1 MSTADDPER
10 PPSPERTGARSRL
23 VIAAVALGVV
33 ALVIT
38 FMVLVSRCGAD
49 DDSQIYGA
57 PDPPSVSSV
66 ME

>member
-1 MSTADDPER
+1 
-10 PPSPERTGARSRL
+10 
-23 VIAAVALGVV
+23 VALGVV

-57 PDPPSVSSV
+57 PDALSVSSV